1 MQAPAIPEHERQRLD
16 GLRRLAILDSTAEE
30 RFDRITR
37 MARNMFEVPISLIS
51 LVDEERQWFK
61 SRCGLD
67 AQETPRDVSFCGHAI
82 LGEEIFVVEDATR
95 DPRFADNPL
104 VLGDPHIRFY
114 AGTPL
119 HIAGGY
125 KVGTLCL
132 IDRRPRQLDERQRA
146 LLMDLAGM
154 VEHELAAIQL
164 AILDELT
171 GITNRRGFIML
182 GQKCLQ
188 LSHRQGREASL
199 LFLDLDRF
207 KEINDTLG
215 HEVGDDALRQV
226 ALLLSRVFRNA
237 DIFARLGGDE
247 FVVLLPGIGS
257 ALVSRVLARF
267 EKALATF
274 NREQGK
280 PYQLFCS
287 TGVAHYDPLLPPD
300 LELLL
305 QQADKQMYDRKKG
318 TSSALFSPV
327 LAGRRCDSRP
337 GDGGDRHSGSNSD
350 QDSGHRNSGGNSH
363 RGDGG
368 HRNSDSNGPH
378 DSGSSRQ

>member
-1 MQAPAIPEHERQRLD
+1 MLRTILFTALPAMQAPPISEYEQQRLD
-16 GLRRLAILDSTAEE
+16 GLRRLAILDTTAEE

-67 AQETPRDVSFCGHAI
+67 AQETPRDISFCGHAI
-82 LGEEIFVVEDATR
+82 LGEGIFVVEDATR

-104 VLGDPHIRFY
+104 VLGAPHIRFY
-114 AGTPL
+114 AGCPL

-132 IDRRPRQLDERQRA
+132 IDHKPRHLDERQQS
-146 LLMDLAGM
+146 LLTDLAGM

-171 GITNRRGFIML
+171 GITNRRGFVML

-199 LFLDLDRF
+199 LFLDLNRF
-207 KEINDTLG
+207 KEINDSLG
-215 HEVGDDALRQV
+215 HEVGDDALRQM
-226 ALLLSRVFRNA
+226 ARLLCKVFRNA

-247 FVVLLPGIGS
+247 FVVLLPGIGPG
-257 ALVSRVLARF
+257 LVPRVLARF
-267 EKALATF
+267 DEALARF
-274 NREQGK
+274 NLEAGK
-280 PYQLFCS
+280 PYRLACS
-287 TGVAHYDPLLPPD
+287 TGVAHYDPAMPPE

-305 QQADKQMYDRKKG
+305 MQADRQMYDHKR
-318 TSSALFSPV
+318 
-327 LAGRRCDSRP
+327 GR
-337 GDGGDRHSGSNSD
+337 
-350 QDSGHRNSGGNSH
+350 
-363 RGDGG
+363 
-368 HRNSDSNGPH
+368 
-378 DSGSSRQ
+378 

>member
-1 MQAPAIPEHERQRLD
+1 MLRPRLSTTDNAMQIPPIPEHERQRLD
-16 GLRRLAILDSTAEE
+16 GLRRLAILDTSAEE

-61 SRCGLD
+61 SRCGLE
-67 AQETPRDVSFCGHAI
+67 ARETQRDISFCGHAI
-82 LGEEIFVVEDATR
+82 LGEGVFVVEDAAL
-95 DPRFADNPL
+95 DERFADNPL
-104 VLGDPHIRFY
+104 VLGAPHIRFY
-114 AGTPL
+114 AGCPL

-132 IDRRPRQLDERQRA
+132 IDRTPRQLDERQLS
-146 LLMDLAGM
+146 LLTDLAGM

-199 LFLDLDRF
+199 LFLDLNRF
-207 KEINDTLG
+207 KEINDNLG
-215 HEVGDDALRQV
+215 HEVGDDALREM

-247 FVVLLPGIGS
+247 FVVLLPGIGPE
-257 ALVSRVLARF
+257 LVTRVLTRF
-267 EKALATF
+267 EAALATF
-274 NREQGK
+274 NREAGK
-280 PYQLFCS
+280 PYRLQCS
-287 TGVAHYDPLLPPD
+287 TGVAHYDPAQPAD
-300 LELLL
+300 LESLL
-305 QQADKQMYDRKKG
+305 QRADKQMYDRKKG
-318 TSSALFSPV
+318 
-327 LAGRRCDSRP
+327 G
-337 GDGGDRHSGSNSD
+337 
-350 QDSGHRNSGGNSH
+350 
-363 RGDGG
+363 
-368 HRNSDSNGPH
+368 
-378 DSGSSRQ
+378 

>member
-1 MQAPAIPEHERQRLD
+1 MQAPVIPEQERQRLD

-67 AQETPRDVSFCGHAI
+67 AQETPRDISFCGHAI
-82 LGEEIFVVEDATR
+82 LGEGIFVVEDATR

-104 VLGDPHIRFY
+104 VLGAPHIRFY
-114 AGTPL
+114 AGAPL

-199 LFLDLDRF
+199 LFLDLNRF

-247 FVVLLPGIGS
+247 FVVLLPGIG
-257 ALVSRVLARF
+257 AELVPRVLARF

-280 PYQLFCS
+280 PYQLLCS

-305 QQADKQMYDRKKG
+305 QQADKQMYDRKK
-318 TSSALFSPV
+318 
-327 LAGRRCDSRP
+327 RY
-337 GDGGDRHSGSNSD
+337 
-350 QDSGHRNSGGNSH
+350 
-363 RGDGG
+363 
-368 HRNSDSNGPH
+368 
-378 DSGSSRQ
+378 

>member
-82 LGEEIFVVEDATR
+82 LGEEIFVVEDAIR

-257 ALVSRVLARF
+257 ELASRVLARF

-287 TGVAHYDPLLPPD
+287 TGIAHYDPLLPPD

-305 QQADKQMYDRKKG
+305 QQADKQMYDRKK
-318 TSSALFSPV
+318 
-327 LAGRRCDSRP
+327 RY
-337 GDGGDRHSGSNSD
+337 
-350 QDSGHRNSGGNSH
+350 
-363 RGDGG
+363 
-368 HRNSDSNGPH
+368 
-378 DSGSSRQ
+378 